1 MVANAL
7 PLNRNAAL
15 YAVPL
20 VIVEGFM
27 SASGAIGWA
36 PLRSLLNGFEEH
48 LGGRKVLSARF
59 VAGHAEISGF

>member
-1 MVANAL
+1 MVAKAL

-15 YAVPL
+15 DAIPL

-59 VAGHAEISGF
+59 VAGHVEISAF